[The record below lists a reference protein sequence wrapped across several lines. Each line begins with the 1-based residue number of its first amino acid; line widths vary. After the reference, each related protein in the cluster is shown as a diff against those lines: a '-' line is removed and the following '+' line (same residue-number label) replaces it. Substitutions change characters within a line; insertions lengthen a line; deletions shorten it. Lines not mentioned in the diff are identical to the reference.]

1 MAERKTKTV
10 RSHLSCSVSVSEE
23 EDSRRRRKVLRPL
36 HHELELSKAAIPLDD
51 SSFVSSFDNQ
61 TEGSVGIVD

>member
-10 RSHLSCSVSVSEE
+10 RNHLSCSVSVSEVG
-23 EDSRRRRKVLRPL
+23 DSRRKVLRTL

-61 TEGSVGIVD
+61 TEGEVGIVD